1 MRPELFE
8 ESSVCTRC
16 VVCVCA
22 SGETV
27 REFQGRVSVW
37 EGVCVAHGIDEGR
50 GYVWDCS
57 GVGECARECVAWRE

>member
-1 MRPELFE
+1 M
-8 ESSVCTRC
+8 
-16 VVCVCA
+16 
-22 SGETV
+22 